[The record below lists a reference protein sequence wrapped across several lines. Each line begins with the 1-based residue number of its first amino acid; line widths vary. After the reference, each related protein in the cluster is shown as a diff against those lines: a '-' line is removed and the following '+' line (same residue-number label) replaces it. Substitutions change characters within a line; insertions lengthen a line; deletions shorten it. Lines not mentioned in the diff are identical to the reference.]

1 MKTKKNEIKPLVC
14 IDLKNADLSA
24 TVLQPITEANL
35 SGVDF
40 SELGKNVNQ

>member
-14 IDLKNADLSA
+14 INLKNADLSA
-24 TVLQPITEANL
+24 TVLPPITAANL

-40 SELGKNVNQ
+40 RVLGKGVTR